1 MENINILSLLC
12 SILSL
17 LCLTGI
23 VICIF
28 HIIHFSCGTSNDLD
42 SKKDKIHYKLPEVS
56 KYGFEDNNEYFR
68 DMSFLF
74 AFIMLIVAIFIPSS
88 NKHYDSAMA
97 FASLSGAFLY
107 WIILNFIRFNSKKN
121 AYGCMWMIYIVAF
134 FIFIPIVYQT
144 PEKYKEDEIKKIA
157 HQLKKATKLEECLR
171 AKDECNALF
180 YSIDRDRCEYRV
192 RKTICKGI

>member
-1 MENINILSLLC
+1 MENISILSLLC

-42 SKKDKIHYKLPEVS
+42 SKKDKIHYKLPKISEHSVKDDKNFHDIS
-56 KYGFEDNNEYFR
+56 II
-68 DMSFLF
+68 F
-74 AFIMLIVAIFIPSS
+74 AVIMLVVAIFIPSS
-88 NKHYDSAMA
+88 NKHYDIAMTL
-97 FASLSGAFLY
+97 ASFSGAFLY
-107 WIILNFIRFNSKKN
+107 WIILKFIGFNSEKN
-121 AYGCMWMIYIVAF
+121 ASRCMWMIYIVAF

-144 PEKYKEDEIKKIA
+144 PEKYEEDEIKKIA